1 MYSMRKILLCFLLFN
16 TYGLF
21 FCGENFVFAFEELFS
36 PGLAVRSGI
45 KTAIKASS
53 QLLGSW
59 KPLTIF
65 TAMDETSLVNLTS
78 KSLDMRILTPK
89 TVATITG
96 GVFGKD
102 NYEFHKYSM
111 FWKIGSCDSCN
122 ETSLGSRVY
131 FFNLKYHTFEKA
143 LDHDDGVIVL
153 NFPIATNGDFPNPL
167 FHGLSKVIG
176 NTLKRPGD
184 CSKVH
189 CAFTYRW
196 YVNFPLDSVYTSY
209 KADFDDEEFGKKF
222 CARVINL
229 PADPHLNYVS
239 KEQFKQTFGKLK
251 DISQEAV
258 SDEFIQ
264 DAGLARTPVE
274 RHAGICILNLPA

>member
-16 TYGLF
+16 IDGLF
-21 FCGENFVFAFEELFS
+21 FPRENFVLAFEDLFAPS
-36 PGLAVRSGI
+36 LAVRTGI
-45 KTAIKASS
+45 KSIIKASS

-65 TAMDETSLVNLTS
+65 TSMDETSLVNLTS
-78 KSLDMRILTPK
+78 KSFDMRVITPK

-111 FWKIGSCDSCN
+111 FWKIGSCN
-122 ETSLGSRVY
+122 ETSLRARVY
-131 FFNLKYHTFEKA
+131 YFNLKYNSFEKA
-143 LDHDDGVIVL
+143 LDHDDGIMVL
-153 NFPIATNGDFPNPL
+153 NVPIATDGDFPNPL
-167 FHGLSKVIG
+167 FHGLSKVIR
-176 NTLKRPGD
+176 KKMKQPGD
-184 CSKVH
+184 YSKVH
-189 CAFTYRW
+189 CALTYRW
-196 YVNFPLDSVYTSY
+196 FANFRPESVYTSY
-209 KADFDDEEFGKKF
+209 RADFNDEEFGKKF

-239 KEQFKQTFGKLK
+239 KAQFKQTFGKLK

-258 SDEFIQ
+258 SDEFIR
-264 DAGLARTPVE
+264 DAGVARTPVE
-274 RHAGICILNLPA
+274 RHAGICVLNLPA